1 MATQSSQQSYDPIVS
16 ISSSIGVP
24 RQMSKSLDQFT
35 AELLASIKWTDYDA
49 VPEEIYKVLV
59 EQCFAFVQQ
68 RPVHQSKLMIDNHKF
83 VEDSN
88 LAYDSFTVINLLN
101 DDVPFLLDSVLGEL
115 QARGITVHMVL
126 HPIITVKRD
135 STGKLLSLHDA
146 MEQGGPD
153 IHKESFISLHVE
165 ELSSSVI
172 AELETALMGLMKRV
186 QMVVQDWLPMR
197 NRLTSVASGLSNN
210 TVKVSLDQL
219 SESIQFLRWALDNNF
234 TFLGMREYVLKGKS
248 STAQLKPK
256 KGTGLGMLRDVDM
269 KVLRRGKELSH
280 MTPEVRKFFFSPE
293 PIIIAKA
300 NIKSDIHRRSYMD
313 YIGVKLYNQSGE
325 LAGELRVVGL
335 FTSSAY
341 SSRVSTIPLLRQKL
355 DFVLDT
361 SGSARESHTGKALT
375 NIIETFPRDELFQI
389 SNMMLASYAKE
400 IETLDHAP
408 RVKVLKRVDEFDR
421 FVSLLVYMPRDRFST
436 TIRENVGE
444 FLAKQY
450 NGRVSA
456 FYPYFAEAPYVRI
469 HYIIGRDTGKT
480 PQRSTKLLEEG
491 IREISRRWEDRM
503 QVAISEIHEGDETD
517 ILLEQYRSA
526 FPVGYQENYGTERLL
541 DDIHIIEEMDENRPT
556 AVAFH
561 SSSSGKREQVEVTL
575 YNLGEAIPLSRRVP
589 IFENLGFN
597 VIDERSYMIVP
608 DKGEGQPPVCQ
619 HIMRLETRSG
629 AALNLDTLRVPLTEA
644 FMAVW
649 SGRAADDRYNELI
662 TLTAMPWQ
670 DAAIIRG
677 LSHYLRQINVP
688 YDQSYLSQVMVRYPQ
703 LARKLIEL
711 FHARFD
717 PQKQKTS
724 SRKVK
729 ALSNKIEAALEDIPS
744 LDEDQIIRHF
754 RNLMMAMLRTNV
766 YQLSADAEEPQT
778 MAFKFDSHQVEGM
791 PEPCPFREIFVY
803 SPKVEGVH
811 LRFGKVAR
819 GGLRWSD
826 RPQDFRTEV
835 LGLVKAQL
843 VKNSVIVPTG
853 SKGGFVPK
861 DMPDEPSREEFM
873 AYGIKA
879 YKAFISGLLSITDN
893 LEGKKII
900 PPQNTVR
907 YDDDDPYLVVAA
919 DKGTA
924 SFSDIANEIS
934 TEHGFW
940 LGDAFASGGS
950 QGYDHKKMG
959 ITARG
964 AFEAVKRHFREMD
977 INIEQDPYTVI
988 GVGDMSGDVFGNGM
1002 LLSKATKLVAAF
1014 DHRDIFID
1022 PNPNPKTSF
1031 TERKRLFDIGRSSW
1045 QDYNKKLISKGGGVF
1060 SRSLKSIPLS
1070 DEMRALLKVEAKAL
1084 SPNELLKAV
1093 LRAEA
1098 DLLWFGGI
1106 GTYVRGSSE
1115 SNADVGDRA
1124 NDIIRVGA
1132 NELNVKVIG
1141 EGANLGITQA
1151 GRMDFAADGG
1161 RVNTDAIDNSAG
1173 VNSSD
1178 LEVNIKIALG
1188 QAVSAGRLTGERRNK
1203 VLSSMTDAVASRC
1216 LVNNYRQSLSL
1227 TLDQTAGLSDIGFQQ
1242 RLMRELEAK
1251 GLMNR
1256 AIEELPDDVALAERI
1271 DSGASLSRPE
1281 LATLTGFAKI
1291 DLFNSLAEQE
1301 IIEDPFFNEMLKD
1314 YFPAKM
1320 QKDFARDIR
1329 SHPLRREIIATQL
1342 TNDIINRGGVTM
1354 ALRLLNES
1362 GRESGDLAMAY
1373 SMANAVLEL
1382 DDCFAAMDALDNK
1395 IPSELQIELYS
1406 KLRFITQRK
1415 TAWFLSN
1422 GDVEAGLRG
1431 EIKAYKAGLKRYT
1444 ATLNKRGGTKQSAA
1458 KTGAGESRGANGAIA
1473 SAEVDALVS
1482 RGLPIETARM
1492 IAKLSLLSEG
1502 LDVVLAARRAELDVA
1517 KLTVVD
1523 QALDGALH
1531 LGALMR
1537 AAENVPVV
1545 DVYDRWALNALVS
1558 RVQAARRELQIKV
1571 GMAGSGF
1578 EDWAETMQPALS
1590 RAGAGITEILDS
1602 GDVSLSKLIVAVG
1615 QVDELGR

>member
-1 MATQSSQQSYDPIVS
+1 MVTKSGAQTSTTYDITPTSYDPIVS
-16 ISSSIGVP
+16 ISSGIGVP
-24 RQMSKSLDQFT
+24 REMSKSLDQFT
-35 AELLASIKWTDYDA
+35 AELLASIKWTDYDS

-59 EQCFAFVQQ
+59 EQCFAFIQE
-68 RPVHQSKLMIDNHKF
+68 RPRHQSKLMIDHHQF
-83 VEDSN
+83 SEGSG
-88 LAYDSFTVINLLN
+88 LSYETFTVINLLN

-115 QARGITVHMVL
+115 QARGIQVHMVL
-126 HPIITVKRD
+126 HPILTVKRD
-135 STGKLLSLHDA
+135 ETGKLLSLHDA
-146 MEQGGPD
+146 MQQGGPD
-153 IHKESFISLHVE
+153 LSKESFISLHVE
-165 ELSSSVI
+165 RLSRSEIS
-172 AELETALMGLMKRV
+172 ELETALMDLMKRV

-197 NRLTSVASGLSNN
+197 TRLTSVATGLSNN

-234 TFLGMREYVLKGKS
+234 TFLGMREYVLKGKNAS
-248 STAQLKPK
+248 AQLKPK
-256 KGTGLGMLRDVDM
+256 KGTGLGILRDADM

-280 MTPEVRKFFFSPE
+280 MTPEVRKFFYSPE

-313 YIGVKLYNQSGE
+313 YIGMKLYNEDGE

-361 SGSARESHTGKALT
+361 SGSTRESHTGKALT

-421 FVSLLVYMPRDRFST
+421 FVSLLVYIPRDQFST
-436 TIRENVGE
+436 SVRQKVGT
-444 FLAKQY
+444 FLAQEFK
-450 NGRVSA
+450 GRVSA

-480 PQRSTKLLEEG
+480 PQRSTKMLEEG

-503 QVAISEIHEGDETD
+503 QAVVSEVYDGDETEL
-517 ILLEQYRSA
+517 LLEQYRDA
-526 FPVGYQENYGTERLL
+526 FPVGYQENYSTSRLV

-561 SSSSGKREQVEVTL
+561 SSNSGRSDQVEVTL
-575 YNLGEAIPLSRRVP
+575 YNLGGAIPLSRRVP
-589 IFENLGFN
+589 IFENLGFS
-597 VIDERSYMIVP
+597 VIDERSYKVVP

-619 HIMRLETRSG
+619 HIMRLESRNG
-629 AALNLDTLRVPLTEA
+629 GALNLETLRLPLMEA

-649 SGRAADDRYNELI
+649 TGQAADDQYNELI
-662 TLTAMPWQ
+662 TLTAMPWR
-670 DAAIIRG
+670 DVVILRG
-677 LSHYLRQINVP
+677 LSHYLRQINLP
-688 YDQSYLSQVMVRYPQ
+688 YDQSYLSEVMVRYPQ
-703 LARKLIEL
+703 LASKLIEL

-717 PQKQKTS
+717 PASQKTS
-724 SRKVK
+724 ARRVK
-729 ALSNKIEAALEDIPS
+729 TLDKQIEAALEEIPS

-754 RNLMMAMLRTNV
+754 RNLILSLLRTNA
-766 YQLSADAEEPQT
+766 YQSDELGEWPET
-778 MAFKFDSHQVEGM
+778 LAFKFDSQMVEGM
-791 PEPCPFREIFVY
+791 PEPKPFREIFVY

-843 VKNSVIVPTG
+843 VKNAVIVPTG

-861 DMPDEPSREEFM
+861 DMPDDPSREEFM
-873 AYGIKA
+873 AYGVKA
-879 YKAFISGLLSITDN
+879 YKSFITALLSVTDN
-893 LEGKKII
+893 LDGKKII
-900 PPQNTVR
+900 SPQNTVR

-934 TEHGFW
+934 TSRGFW

-977 INIEQDPYTVI
+977 INIERQPFTVV

-1022 PNPNPKTSF
+1022 PDPDPKSSF
-1031 TERKRLFDIGRSSW
+1031 AERKRLFEMGRSSW
-1045 QDYNKKLISKGGGVF
+1045 QDYNQKLISKGGGVF
-1060 SRSLKSIPLS
+1060 SRSLKSVPLS
-1070 DEMRALLKVEAKAL
+1070 NEMRSLLGVEAKTL
-1084 SPNELLKAV
+1084 SPAQLMKAV
-1093 LRAEA
+1093 LKAEA

-1106 GTYVRGSSE
+1106 GTYVRGPLE
-1115 SNADVGDRA
+1115 ADAEVGDRA
-1124 NDIIRVGA
+1124 NDAIRVSA
-1132 NELNVKVIG
+1132 DELNVKVIG

-1151 GRMDFAADGG
+1151 GRMAFAQNGG

-1188 QAVSAGRLTGERRNK
+1188 QAVARGRLSSDRRNK
-1203 VLSSMTDAVASRC
+1203 VLASMTDAVAARC
-1216 LVNNYRQSLSL
+1216 LENNYRQSLSL
-1227 TLDQTAGLSDIGFQQ
+1227 SLDEAVGLSDISFQQ
-1242 RLMRELEAK
+1242 RLMRDFEAK
-1251 GLMNR
+1251 GLMIR
-1256 AIEELPDDVALAERI
+1256 AIEKLPDDASIAERI
-1271 DSGASLSRPE
+1271 ENGFALTRPE

-1291 DLFNSLAEQE
+1291 DLFKSLAEQE
-1301 IIEDPFFNEMLKD
+1301 IIDDPYFNEMLKC
-1314 YFPAKM
+1314 YFPDEM
-1320 QKDFARDIR
+1320 QSEFARDIKT
-1329 SHPLRREIIATQL
+1329 HPLRREIIATQL
-1342 TNDIINRGGVTM
+1342 TNDIINRGGVSA
-1354 ALRLLNES
+1354 ALRLLNDS
-1362 GRESGDLAMAY
+1362 GRESGQLAAAY
-1373 SMANAVLEL
+1373 TMANAVLDL
-1382 DDCFAAMDALDNK
+1382 DGCFEAVDALDNK
-1395 IPSELQIELYS
+1395 VSGALQLELYER
-1406 KLRFITQRK
+1406 LRSLTLRK
-1415 TAWFLSN
+1415 TSWFMTN
-1422 GDVEAGLRG
+1422 GDFETGLRG
-1431 EIKAYKAGLKRYT
+1431 EIKAYRSGLKKYL
-1444 ATLNKRGGTKQSAA
+1444 AAA
-1458 KTGAGESRGANGAIA
+1458 KKSGASLVQEAKDEID
-1473 SAEVDALVS
+1473 EMVS
-1482 RGLPIETARM
+1482 RGVPQSVAAT
-1492 IAKLSLLSEG
+1492 IAELHMVIEG
-1502 LDVVLAARRAELDVA
+1502 LDVVLAARRGELDVA
-1517 KLTVVD
+1517 KLAAID
-1523 QALDGALH
+1523 HSLDERLH
-1531 LGALMR
+1531 LGALIK
-1537 AAENVPVV
+1537 AAELVPVV
-1545 DVYDRWALNALVS
+1545 EVYDRWALNALVS
-1558 RVQAARRELQIKV
+1558 RVQSARRLILKEIGRDGK
-1571 GMAGSGF
+1571 GF
-1578 EDWAETMQPALS
+1578 DVWAKAAQPALTH
-1590 RAGAGITEILDS
+1590 AGRGITEILES
-1602 GDVSLSKLIVAVG
+1602 GDISLSKLIVAVG
-1615 QVDELGR
+1615 QIDGLAMR